1 MFTGLVECVGEVR
14 SVSHRGE
21 NVHILRIFAPKI
33 APEVKLGESISV
45 SGACLTAVSASPDS
59 FEVEMMG
66 ETTRSTRLGSLKP
79 GDRVNLERALR
90 VGARLDGHLVAG
102 HVDEVGTIVRIEGA
116 GDTKKCWVSVSASIA
131 GFIAGKGSV
140 ALDGVSL
147 TVIDATDEVFSV
159 GLIPTTLRETTI
171 GGLRVD
177 DRVNVEVD
185 MVARYI
191 ARLVRCG
198 VSDELPRDGGV
209 TWEKLQENGW
219 V

>member
-14 SVSHRGE
+14 SVSRRGD
-21 NVHILRIFAPKI
+21 NIYILRIFAPKI
-33 APEVKLGESISV
+33 APEVKFGESISV
-45 SGACLTAVSASPDS
+45 SGACLTAVSALQDS
-59 FEVEMMG
+59 FEAEMME
-66 ETTRSTRLGSLKP
+66 ETVVSTRLGSLKP

-102 HVDEVGTIVRIEGA
+102 HVDEVGTVARVEGA
-116 GDTKKCWVSVSASIA
+116 GETRKCWISVSAAIA

-147 TVIDATDEVFSV
+147 TVIDAAGEEFSV

-171 GGLRVD
+171 GSLRAG

-185 MVARYI
+185 MIARYL
-191 ARLVRCG
+191 ARLMRYG
-198 VSDELPRDGGV
+198 APGETQRDGGI